1 MRLVDADALKAIRF
15 HDLPYSQIV
24 SAECDTD
31 EKVSAYK
38 LGWNDAIDAI
48 VESVP
53 TVDPIKHG
61 HCDGKGFE
69 PVRCS
74 VCGITV
80 DAINGIPWAI
90 KSFNYCPNCGAKMD
104 EVEDETN

>member
-1 MRLVDADALKAIRF
+1 MRLIDADELKESVKRF
-15 HDLPYSQIV
+15 TSVFVKYDWREICEML
-24 SAECDTD
+24 
-31 EKVSAYK
+31 
-38 LGWNDAIDAI
+38 NDA
-48 VESVP
+48 P

-61 HCDGKGFE
+61 HWVNKGFE

-90 KSFNYCPNCGAKMD
+90 KSFNYCPHCGAKMD
-104 EVEDETN
+104 EVEDDDTVGTV